1 MMQTTVVPFFVGG
14 LLTVLV
20 TTLANNNLP
29 YVAGVL
35 GSAPLWDL
43 GTLLLISTAALTT
56 KTAYSNAISHIG
68 VVLAMLFVSLT
79 GGTVYSV
86 IGGFFVWAFV
96 ASTVFFFNSS

>member
-1 MMQTTVVPFFVGG
+1 MKQTIVPFLIGG

-43 GTLLLISTAALTT
+43 GTLFFISTAALASQ
-56 KTAYSNAISHIG
+56 TAYSNAISHVG
-68 VVLAMLFVSLT
+68 VVFAMLFVSIT

-86 IGGFFVWAFV
+86 IGGFLVWAFV

>member
-1 MMQTTVVPFFVGG
+1 MKQTIVPFLVGG

-35 GSAPLWDL
+35 GSAPLRDL
-43 GTLLLISTAALTT
+43 LTLLFISTTALASQ
-56 KTAYSNAISHIG
+56 TAYSNAISHVG
-68 VVLAMLFVSLT
+68 VVFAMLFVSLT

-86 IGGFFVWAFV
+86 IGGFLVWAFV